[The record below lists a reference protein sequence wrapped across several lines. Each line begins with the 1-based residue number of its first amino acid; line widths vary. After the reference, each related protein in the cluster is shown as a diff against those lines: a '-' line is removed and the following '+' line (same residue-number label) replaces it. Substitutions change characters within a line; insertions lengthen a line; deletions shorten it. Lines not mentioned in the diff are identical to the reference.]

1 MGESWGSNGMELIF
15 DANMNA
21 YTDYDLRET
30 LKSVGACDCNIL
42 FVHSDVMFGT
52 LAKGLKRKEY
62 LQCLYDALA
71 SNNVEH
77 IVVPS
82 FTYSFCNN
90 EVFDVRNS
98 RTSMGALNEYIRCLD
113 GRYRTEDPL
122 LSLSVPDKLKS
133 SFLELGNH
141 SLGENSAFDRLHGMS
156 DVKFLFLGAR
166 LGNCFTYVHYIEKM
180 NDVEYRFD
188 LPFTGTMIDEQG
200 CERQM
205 TQYIHTACYG
215 VKAGDYYYFED
226 ELVERGLLKKSS
238 FGNGT
243 ISCIGEKEAYSAIES
258 KLSENIFYF
267 LEKPYTKEDLIHKY
281 TMGQNG
287 ERITHC

>member
-1 MGESWGSNGMELIF
+1 MELIY
-15 DANMNA
+15 DVDKKC
-21 YTDYDLRET
+21 YTDEDLRHT
-30 LKSVGACDCNIL
+30 LRSVGACDCNIL

-62 LQCLYDALA
+62 LQCLYDALY
-71 SNNVEH
+71 SNNVKNV
-77 IVVPS
+77 VVPS

-90 EVFDVRNS
+90 EPYDVKNS

-122 LSLSVPDKLKS
+122 LSLSVPDQIKTG
-133 SFLELGNH
+133 FIDLGNH

-166 LGNCFTYVHYIEKM
+166 LGNCFTYVHYVEKM
-180 NDVEYRFD
+180 NNVEYRFD
-188 LPFTGTMIDEQG
+188 LPFSGTVIDGQG
-200 CERQM
+200 QEHFV

-226 ELVERGLLKKSS
+226 ELEERGLLKKRH

-243 ISCIGEKEAYSAIES
+243 ISCISEKDAYSAIEN

-267 LEKPYTKEDLIHKY
+267 LEQPYTKEDLIHKY